1 MSTIIKRAA
10 EWALEEPLSEMIQD
24 TFPLRNMQDQDVG
37 TITMLVRLTCFGKT
51 IITKF
56 QIADNKK
63 SFLFK
68 NAKTQDYEFKCKKC
82 MPGQPILRPR
92 ASLCEEE
99 DEGNEAEAK
108 PWNVTAYENEV
119 NGLLDKEQNT
129 EGYQDPCAGEKA
141 SAKEIFNQGP
151 GFQRHEVSGKLNR
164 RLLPVEEKT
173 RKIVTNQFLNQ
184 VPGTRVHG
192 KHGSGLPRGRR

>member
-1 MSTIIKRAA
+1 MSNIIKRAA

-24 TFPLRNMQDQDVG
+24 TFPLRNIQDQDVG
-37 TITMLVRLTCFGKT
+37 TITMLIRLTCFGKT

-92 ASLCEEE
+92 SQYEDLGEEE
-99 DEGNEAEAK
+99 VWEGGG
-108 PWNVTAYENEV
+108 YEGDANAA
-119 NGLLDKEQNT
+119 LPCLDKEQVT
-129 EGYQDPCAGEKA
+129 DAYQDPCLERRTSIPKDPCVQ
-141 SAKEIFNQGP
+141 SQTQTP
-151 GFQRHEVSGKLNR
+151 GFQRHEVSDKNKGKVSQKNGK
-164 RLLPVEEKT
+164 VVK
-173 RKIVTNQFLNQ
+173 QFLNP
-184 VPGTRVHG
+184 VPGTRVHC
-192 KHGSGLPRGRR
+192 KHGDRTTR

>member
-1 MSTIIKRAA
+1 MSNIIKRAA

-82 MPGQPILRPR
+82 MPGQPIQRLRLPPQN
-92 ASLCEEE
+92 EEE
-99 DEGNEAEAK
+99 EECNEGYWEGGYGSVANAS
-108 PWNVTAYENEV
+108 T
-119 NGLLDKEQNT
+119 GLVDKEQMT
-129 EGYQDPCAGEKA
+129 EGYQDVCNPAMRSSPREMYT
-141 SAKEIFNQGP
+141 QGP
-151 GFQRHEVSGKLNR
+151 GFHRHEVSDSFKPRSRGLIENDRKKNRNLNQV
-164 RLLPVEEKT
+164 LP
-173 RKIVTNQFLNQ
+173 Q
-184 VPGTRVHG
+184 VPGTRVDC
-192 KHGSGLPRGRR
+192 KHGGRVSR